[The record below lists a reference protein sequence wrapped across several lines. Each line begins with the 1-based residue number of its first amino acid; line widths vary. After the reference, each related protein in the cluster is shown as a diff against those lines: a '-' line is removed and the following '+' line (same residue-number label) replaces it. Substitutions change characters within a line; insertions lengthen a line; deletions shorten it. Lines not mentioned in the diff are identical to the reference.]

1 MLLVGSQRAI
11 DERLPTITKKDLE
24 AYLAVLSAAGVAF
37 DTAKA
42 SDKKRA
48 IAHMRQQAGLGV
60 GDRPRKPPK
69 SQAMCVQPAGTFGDL
84 RMDVRQLGQSIV
96 HLTDGEGMLV
106 YHGKGSSGLIHLL
119 TQQAHRGQAGKRFT
133 ADDLRDYHAL
143 AQMAKVPVKATNSR
157 ARLAEA
163 GTKDAVF
170 IDGDPKAMAERLD
183 TLLGLRGAGNQSTAL
198 TNEAMVLA
206 DRLLKDLHITKKQHR
221 AVFHALL

>member
-1 MLLVGSQRAI
+1 
-11 DERLPTITKKDLE
+11 
-24 AYLAVLSAAGVAF
+24 
-37 DTAKA
+37 
-42 SDKKRA
+42 
-48 IAHMRQQAGLGV
+48 MRQQAGLGV

-69 SQAMCVQPAGTFGDL
+69 SQVMCVQPAGTFGDL
-84 RMDVRQLGQSIV
+84 RRDVRHLGQGIG
-96 HLTDGEGMLV
+96 HLTDSDGEGMLV
-106 YHGKGSSGLIHLL
+106 YHGKGSSGLIHFL

-143 AQMAKVPVKATNSR
+143 AQMAKVPVKATDSR

-206 DRLLKDLHITKKQHR
+206 DRLLKDRHITKKQHR
-221 AVFHALL
+221 